1 MAITRNINDDNTL
14 AYLLKKQ
21 QKTASSELDTAVGA
35 LEEEIGNLWS
45 LIYPV
50 GAIYISTVS
59 TSPASLFGGTW
70 VRIQDTFLLA
80 AGETYEAGS
89 TGGSATHVHA
99 TGDLAL
105 TVAQMPWH
113 GHQVRFHNNAGTK
126 GTAYY
131 YNGATKTYST
141 GAQAPGI
148 TWKGTTFVAAQDGA
162 GDQAGAADPVGGGE
176 AHNHGNTEAGSS
188 LPPYLTVYV
197 WERTE

>member
-1 MAITRNINDDNTL
+1 MATRNINDDITM
-14 AYLLKKQ
+14 AYLLQQTEKKS
-21 QKTASSELDTAVGA
+21 KSELDGAVGS
-35 LEEEIGNLWS
+35 LEEKIGSVWN

-50 GAIYISTVS
+50 GAIYLSTNE
-59 TSPASLFGGTW
+59 TSPALLFGGTW
-70 VRIQDTFLLA
+70 VRIQDAFLLA
-80 AGETYEAGS
+80 AGETYEAGG

-99 TGDLAL
+99 TKDLAL

-141 GAQAPGI
+141 AAQAPGI
-148 TWKGTTFVAAQDGA
+148 TWKGTTFQAAQDGA
-162 GDQAGAADPVGGGE
+162 GDQAGAADPVGGGQT
-176 AHNHGNTEAGSS
+176 HNHGNTEAGSS